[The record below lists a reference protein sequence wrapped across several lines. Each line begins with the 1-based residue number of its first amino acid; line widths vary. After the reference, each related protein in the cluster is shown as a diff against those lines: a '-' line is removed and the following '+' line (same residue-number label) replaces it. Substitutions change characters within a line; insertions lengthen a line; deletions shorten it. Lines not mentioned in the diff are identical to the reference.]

1 MVKEMVA
8 AQRLPQAPK
17 YVAIEHAFDYS
28 GRVEQTLECV
38 EQKGVPMAEQHHEKT
53 YRVVVNGVEST
64 VDHDLLT
71 YDEVVR
77 LGFPSPDPNTIYSV
91 SFEKAR
97 EPKEGELLPGQ
108 SVEIKENTE
117 FDVDDTGRS

>member
-1 MVKEMVA
+1 
-8 AQRLPQAPK
+8 
-17 YVAIEHAFDYS
+17 
-28 GRVEQTLECV
+28 
-38 EQKGVPMAEQHHEKT
+38 MAEQHHEKT
-53 YRVVVNGVEST
+53 YRLFVNGVETT

-91 SFEKAR
+91 SFEKAK
-97 EPKEGELLPGQ
+97 EPKEGELLAGQ
-108 SVEIKENTE
+108 SVEITENTE

>member
-1 MVKEMVA
+1 
-8 AQRLPQAPK
+8 
-17 YVAIEHAFDYS
+17 
-28 GRVEQTLECV
+28 
-38 EQKGVPMAEQHHEKT
+38 MAEQHHEKT
-53 YRVVVNGVEST
+53 FRVVVNGTKTT

-91 SFEKAR
+91 SFEKAE